1 MDEKTTHDELRE
13 FAEWNRK
20 GAAATKLMFST
31 GFRVIVD
38 PEDLLEEFKRADEA
52 QKHEVKYKRP

>member
-1 MDEKTTHDELRE
+1 MAKKEEDETYDDMRE

-20 GAAATKLMFST
+20 GAAAAKLMFST

-38 PEDLLEEFKRADEA
+38 SKDL
-52 QKHEVKYKRP
+52 

>member
-1 MDEKTTHDELRE
+1 MDEKTTYDELRE

-20 GAAATKLMFST
+20 GAAAAKLMFST

-38 PEDLLEEFKRADEA
+38 PEDL
-52 QKHEVKYKRP
+52 

>member
-1 MDEKTTHDELRE
+1 MAAKEDKTYDDLRE

-20 GAAATKLMFST
+20 GAAAAKLMFST

-38 PEDLLEEFKRADEA
+38 PKDL
-52 QKHEVKYKRP
+52 

>member
-1 MDEKTTHDELRE
+1 MAKKQEEEHDDLRE

-20 GAAATKLMFST
+20 GAAAAKLMFST

-38 PEDLLEEFKRADEA
+38 PKDL
-52 QKHEVKYKRP
+52 